1 MTRNFAIVGC
11 GLIGRKRA
19 LAFTKL
25 GCNLVGAYDL
35 NPDVSYR
42 FTETFG
48 CPSTSSLEELSDR
61 LGQGGIVVVATTHNA
76 LTSTADFFS
85 KRGHHVLVEKPGA
98 SKLDDIEEL
107 RTSIERLGVTASVG
121 FNHRFH
127 PGIIAIRQA
136 VVEQKLGHVISVRA
150 VYGHGGRPGYQNEWR
165 FRREISGG
173 GELLDQGSHLI
184 DLTRFITGSDL
195 ILEFAKLRNVFWGG
209 EVEEAG
215 TLILGS
221 EDESFDVNIS
231 ASWTEWKNKFSL
243 EVFCERGKLEVSG
256 LGGSY
261 GPETY
266 REYDMGETVGPPR
279 ITSVEFQPQDLSWEL
294 ESKDFISRIEGSNF
308 VGASLEDAIEV
319 LKIVESAY
327 SL

>member
-19 LAFTKL
+19 SAFTKL
-25 GCNLVGAYDL
+25 GCNLIGAYDL
-35 NPDVSYR
+35 NPDVSVR
-42 FTETFG
+42 FGTTFG
-48 CPSTSSLEELSDR
+48 CPSASSLDHLSDM
-61 LGQGGIVVVATTHNA
+61 LDEGGLVVVATTHNA

-85 KRGHHVLVEKPGA
+85 QRGHSILVEKPGA
-98 SKLDDIEEL
+98 SRLSDIEQL
-107 RTSIERLGVTASVG
+107 NASVERLGVTASVG

-127 PGIIAIRQA
+127 PGIIAIRRA
-136 VVEQKLGHVISVRA
+136 VIDQKLGRVISVRA

-165 FRREISGG
+165 FKRDISGG

-184 DLTRFITGSDL
+184 DLTRYITGSNL
-195 ILEFAKLRNVFWGG
+195 NLEFAKLRNVFWGG

-221 EDESFDVNIS
+221 DDNSFDVTIS
-231 ASWTEWKNKFSL
+231 ASWTEWKNKFNL

-266 REYDMGETVGPPR
+266 REYDMGETIGPPE
-279 ITSVEFQPQDLSWEL
+279 ITSVEFQPQDLSWDL
-294 ESKDFISRIEGSNF
+294 ECGDFISRLEGSDS
-308 VGASLEDAIEV
+308 VGASLGDAIEV

-327 SL
+327 AQ